1 MAKIIYFFLIIA
13 SFCTAPNSANAVDIR
28 GFPTCAAWLKQ
39 GEDRNYPAMTNQFWL
54 LGYLSG
60 KASGL
65 DKDFLKD
72 TDNDTIYH
80 WVDNYC
86 RAYPAKDV
94 DDAARELAKELI
106 EQKGL

>member
-1 MAKIIYFFLIIA
+1 MTKNLCVLAAIVAL
-13 SFCTAPNSANAVDIR
+13 SAISHGAFAVDIR

-39 GEDRNYPAMTNQFWL
+39 GRAQEYPAMINEFWL

-65 DKDFLKD
+65 DKDFLKG
-72 TDNDTIYH
+72 TDNETIYH

-94 DDAARELAKELI
+94 GDAARELVKELI